1 MGKHS
6 IALSL
11 TSSPVLR
18 GRIEEGESRK
28 GDLSQE
34 RDRHDLKLA
43 SAPAV
48 ACPLLYPPPY
58 DGGGNKKVPKTKN
71 AGDKAPAFPFV
82 QVAASGLLIVVEATL
97 ARLVVT
103 LAARPVGRTLVTT
116 CRPGDFAATTTVETA
131 TAAGRRRTA
140 GEVGASIAHRAA
152 VAAARASAAITTAAA
167 AAAVTAAATVAA
179 ATTAAAITTAT
190 AATVAATTTA
200 AAVGRTRTT
209 RAEAAAI
216 ATATAAESA
225 AATTT
230 GLAFNGFADGDRST
244 IEQRAVHG
252 LHGRGALII
261 CFHLEEGEA
270 AAAAGLAIHDHF

>member
-1 MGKHS
+1 
-6 IALSL
+6 
-11 TSSPVLR
+11 
-18 GRIEEGESRK
+18 
-28 GDLSQE
+28 
-34 RDRHDLKLA
+34 
-43 SAPAV
+43 
-48 ACPLLYPPPY
+48 
-58 DGGGNKKVPKTKN
+58 
-71 AGDKAPAFPFV
+71 
-82 QVAASGLLIVVEATL
+82 LIVVEATL

-131 TAAGRRRTA
+131 PAAGRRRTA

-152 VAAARASAAITTAAA
+152 VAAATARASAAITTAA

-200 AAVGRTRTT
+200 AAAVGRTRTT

-216 ATATAAESA
+216 ATATAAES

>member
-1 MGKHS
+1 M
-6 IALSL
+6 
-11 TSSPVLR
+11 
-18 GRIEEGESRK
+18 
-28 GDLSQE
+28 
-34 RDRHDLKLA
+34 
-43 SAPAV
+43 
-48 ACPLLYPPPY
+48 
-58 DGGGNKKVPKTKN
+58 
-71 AGDKAPAFPFV
+71 
-82 QVAASGLLIVVEATL
+82 IVVEAAL
-97 ARLVVT
+97 ARLVIA

-116 CRPGDFAATTTVETA
+116 CRPGDFATATAIE

-152 VAAARASAAITTAAA
+152 IAAAATARAGAAVTTAAT

-179 ATTAAAITTAT
+179 ATTAAAIATAT
-190 AATVAATTTA
+190 AAAVAAATTA
-200 AAVGRTRTT
+200 ASAVGRTRTART
-209 RAEAAAI
+209 EAATI
-216 ATATAAESA
+216 ATATAAAESAA

-230 GLAFNGFADGDRST
+230 GLTFDGFADGDRST

>member
-131 TAAGRRRTA
+131 T
-140 GEVGASIAHRAA
+140 
-152 VAAARASAAITTAAA
+152 
-167 AAAVTAAATVAA
+167 
-179 ATTAAAITTAT
+179 
-190 AATVAATTTA
+190 
-200 AAVGRTRTT
+200 
-209 RAEAAAI
+209 
-216 ATATAAESA
+216 
-225 AATTT
+225 
-230 GLAFNGFADGDRST
+230 
-244 IEQRAVHG
+244 
-252 LHGRGALII
+252 
-261 CFHLEEGEA
+261 
-270 AAAAGLAIHDHF
+270 